1 MKEVD
6 QALIDAI
13 DKYLDAGDDGLARC
27 YVAKRGREL
36 AMVGRDG
43 LTVSERGRH
52 VRRLRR
58 TGRHFEANALEQET
72 LGLIFDNRL
81 RMTEQQELK
90 SDKASRSAT
99 GTTLY
104 EAMIKQI
111 TEGAGNHA

>member
-1 MKEVD
+1 MNE
-6 QALIDAI
+6 IDDAFIEAI
-13 DKYLDAGDDGLARC
+13 DRHLNAGDDGLARC

-36 AMVGRDG
+36 AMVRRDC

-58 TGRHFEANALEQET
+58 TGHYCEANALEQET

-81 RMTEQQELK
+81 KMTEQEERK

-104 EAMIKQI
+104 EAMIQQI